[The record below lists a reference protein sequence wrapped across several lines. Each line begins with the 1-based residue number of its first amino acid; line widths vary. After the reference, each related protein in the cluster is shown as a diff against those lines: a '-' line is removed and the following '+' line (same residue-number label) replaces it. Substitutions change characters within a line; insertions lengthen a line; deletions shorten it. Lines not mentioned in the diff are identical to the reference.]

1 MQMMRVGV
9 LLVAALAVVAACGQA
24 PATAAPSASPAAT
37 AAAQVPEAVRS
48 RSSLPSCGAEN
59 ATSQN
64 GPWNETAR
72 ACFWAA
78 YQKGQLAEFTSTRLT
93 TEGDPITTI
102 YRVLG
107 PGRVEIFEDTTQDKF
122 GVPGWTRL
130 DCATLAALQTIGT
143 LTDFGPD
150 DSCTATTVG

>member
-1 MQMMRVGV
+1 MRVGV

-37 AAAQVPEAVRS
+37 AAAKVPEAVRS
-48 RSSLPSCGAEN
+48 RPSLPSCGAEN

-78 YQKGQLAEFTSTRLT
+78 YQKGQPVEFTSTRLT

-107 PGRVEIFEDTTQDKF
+107 PGRVEIFEDTTQDRF

-130 DCATLAALQTIGT
+130 DCATLAALQTVGT
-143 LTDFGPD
+143 LPDFGPD